1 MPIPKKQCQE
11 DKLHSASKRS
21 KHLLLN
27 CFPDLKNERTLNQT
41 ISTYNLRYHCHLHRH
56 LAQIEFSICSALI
69 FDGVQNCHYLHS
81 IDLELCAHAYW
92 WSLGNQ
98 GITFILPSSELLLP
112 VSLSS
117 LTSPLADS
125 DVYFLW
131 RRFVLFGTNLL
142 FSENTDIFILS
153 HQSLYKIR

>member
-27 CFPDLKNERTLNQT
+27 CCHDLRNERTLTQT
-41 ISTYNLRYHCHLHRH
+41 TSTYNLQHHCHLHHH
-56 LAQIEFSICSALI
+56 LSQIGFSICSALI
-69 FDGVQNCHYLHS
+69 FARVPHCLYLHS
-81 IDLELCAHAYW
+81 IDLELCAHAYL

-98 GITFILPSSELLLP
+98 GIVFIVPSLELLLH

-117 LTSPLADS
+117 LTSLWADS
-125 DVYFLW
+125 DVYFLR

-142 FSENTDIFILS
+142 FSRNTNFHTELSIF
-153 HQSLYKIR
+153 